1 MKVQGQRGRWLS
13 SPLDFQSWSMWT
25 RAFWLYVVFVLIVYF
40 ILFCLWKAK
49 AEKKSSIEVK
59 CNQLHLHTHHNLF
72 VLFWGTNWLRIWGVY
87 LWFHWDS
94 ILWKGSWWVVFV
106 FVSCLFHVWDFAW
119 ALVWCQSAQILLWK
133 GVILAYLT
141 YTMSV
146 SWPMLKGFST
156 RVRGLLS
163 RFVMSDSAEALSMP
177 KRPEPDMAS
186 GTMEGT
192 PGSLGTEVPP
202 ASPVR
207 AEGEKGDHKGKR
219 TWTQFQRSSPRNRV
233 RRDAKNRS

>member
-1 MKVQGQRGRWLS
+1 MLFLFWLS
-13 SPLDFQSWSMWT
+13 
-25 RAFWLYVVFVLIVYF
+25 
-40 ILFCLWKAK
+40 ILFY
-49 AEKKSSIEVK
+49 
-59 CNQLHLHTHHNLF
+59 F
-72 VLFWGTNWLRIWGVY
+72 VCERRKPRRSHPLKWNAISCTCTRI
-87 LWFHWDS
+87 
-94 ILWKGSWWVVFV
+94 II
-106 FVSCLFHVWDFAW
+106 CLFYFGEQTGWESEESTFDFIGIRSSGKDLDELYLCLCHVWDFAW

-207 AEGEKGDHKGKR
+207 AEGEKDDHKGKR

>member
-1 MKVQGQRGRWLS
+1 MTVESAWFSELIHVDTCFLVVCCFCFDSLFYFYFVCERRKPRRS
-13 SPLDFQSWSMWT
+13 HPLQWNAISCT
-25 RAFWLYVVFVLIVYF
+25 
-40 ILFCLWKAK
+40 CP
-49 AEKKSSIEVK
+49 
-59 CNQLHLHTHHNLF
+59 
-72 VLFWGTNWLRIWGVY
+72 RI
-87 LWFHWDS
+87 
-94 ILWKGSWWVVFV
+94 II
-106 FVSCLFHVWDFAW
+106 CLFYFWEQTGWESEESTFDFIGIRSSGKDLDELYLCLCHVCFMFE
-119 ALVWCQSAQILLWK
+119 ILLGHWFDASQLRDSWK

-177 KRPEPDMAS
+177 KGPEPDMAS

-192 PGSLGTEVPP
+192 PGSLGTEVFA

-219 TWTQFQRSSPRNRV
+219 TLDTVPEVFAEEPSEK
-233 RRDAKNRS
+233 RRKEQELAYNTLK